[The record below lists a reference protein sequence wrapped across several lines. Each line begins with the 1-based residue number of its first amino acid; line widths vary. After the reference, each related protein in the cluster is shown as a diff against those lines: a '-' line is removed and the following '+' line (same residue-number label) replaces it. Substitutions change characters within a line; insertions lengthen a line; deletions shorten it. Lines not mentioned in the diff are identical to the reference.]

1 MDTNLDLDTALNGG
15 LFLVPRNV
23 ARTTT
28 SIRHGPIAS
37 LKSVSFSH
45 ANLCYA
51 DFTNFLLQRVAEM
64 RATLDLAT
72 ALDSGL
78 VSTSENVAG
87 TTSFDPAWFK
97 GKLDLSRV
105 SAAGHSFGAATAVT
119 TCGLDERFKACVAL
133 DCWWEPFSEVRI
145 TFPLLYFGVCSYIF
159 HFPSAFVFPFSA
171 VSSVLSLLSFLSSV
185 FLFQFLD
192 MVVKSSSQKGNMGC
206 VKPRPPRI

>member
-1 MDTNLDLDTALNGG
+1 
-15 LFLVPRNV
+15 
-23 ARTTT
+23 
-28 SIRHGPIAS
+28 
-37 LKSVSFSH
+37 
-45 ANLCYA
+45 
-51 DFTNFLLQRVAEM
+51 M

-87 TTSFDPAWFK
+87 TTGFDSAWFK

-145 TFPLLYFGVCSYIF
+145 TFPLPCFDVCLCLFFYI
-159 HFPSAFVFPFSA
+159 PLASAFVFLFSA
-171 VSSVLSLLSFLSSV
+171 VSSILFFLSLLSSI

-192 MVVKSSSQKGNMGC
+192 MVVKSSSETCNMGC
-206 VKPRPPRI
+206 LKSRPPRI

>member
-1 MDTNLDLDTALNGG
+1 
-15 LFLVPRNV
+15 
-23 ARTTT
+23 
-28 SIRHGPIAS
+28 
-37 LKSVSFSH
+37 
-45 ANLCYA
+45 
-51 DFTNFLLQRVAEM
+51 M

-87 TTSFDPAWFK
+87 TTGFDSAWFK

-145 TFPLLYFGVCSYIF
+145 TFPLPCFDVCLCLFFYIPLAVCLCLPLLCGLL
-159 HFPSAFVFPFSA
+159 HLIFS
-171 VSSVLSLLSFLSSV
+171 VSS
-185 FLFQFLD
+185 FLD
-192 MVVKSSSQKGNMGC
+192 LPLPVS
-206 VKPRPPRI
+206 